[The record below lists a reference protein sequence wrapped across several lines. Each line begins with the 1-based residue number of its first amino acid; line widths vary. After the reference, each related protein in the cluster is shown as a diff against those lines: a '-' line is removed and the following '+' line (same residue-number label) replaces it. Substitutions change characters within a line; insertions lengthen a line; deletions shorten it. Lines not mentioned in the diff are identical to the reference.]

1 VAHSFSLTIAA
12 SGLALLSLG
21 ACANPRARSAE
32 PLPAENTDE
41 TSQGSPS
48 EASGAPNLEPALVAL
63 KVDGFE
69 PAVVAMPGGPQR
81 RRPLLIAAHGAGGVP
96 EDDCALWAEIVA
108 GRGVV
113 VCPRG
118 VALRA
123 HSNDAFYFPNH
134 HHLER
139 ELEAI
144 LRSVHGALSEL
155 VDEGPIVY
163 AGYSQGGIMGA
174 LVARQHPSLLTRLV
188 LVEGGALEWD
198 VPTANKFRRGGG
210 ERVLLVC
217 GQRGCARAA
226 ERAKG
231 WLEHAGIAA
240 RSEHVEGAGHTTFG
254 PVAERLRA
262 TFDWVVEGDAR
273 WRPR

>member
-1 VAHSFSLTIAA
+1 MRT
-12 SGLALLSLG
+12 
-21 ACANPRARSAE
+21 AE
-32 PLPAENTDE
+32 PPPAERASDM
-41 TSQGSPS
+41 SQSSPAES
-48 EASGAPNLEPALVAL
+48 PDVRGREPAFYAL

-69 PAVVAMPGGPQR
+69 PAVVVMPGGPPR
-81 RRPLLIAAHGAGGVP
+81 RRPLLIAAHGAGGAP

-118 VALRA
+118 VALSTRYEGA
-123 HSNDAFYFPNH
+123 YYFPNH
-134 HHLER
+134 HHLDR
-139 ELEAI
+139 ELQAI
-144 LRSVHGALSEL
+144 LRSVRGALSEL
-155 VDEGPIVY
+155 VDDGPIVY

-174 LVARQHPSLLTRLV
+174 IVARHHPSLLNRLV

-217 GQRGCARAA
+217 GQGGCARAA

-231 WLEHAGIAA
+231 WLERAGVAA
-240 RSEHVEGAGHTTFG
+240 RAEHVSGAGHTTFG

-273 WRPR
+273 WRAP